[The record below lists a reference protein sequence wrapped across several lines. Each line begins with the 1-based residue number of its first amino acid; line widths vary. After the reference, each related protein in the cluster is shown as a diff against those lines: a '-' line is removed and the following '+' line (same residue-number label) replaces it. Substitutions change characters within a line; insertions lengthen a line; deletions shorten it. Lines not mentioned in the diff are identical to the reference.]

1 MPDIIREIEALNGK
15 ALSSEEQA
23 EIELWQKGRALAHQ
37 VNSPGWDVV
46 LEILSS
52 YAKSEA
58 ESLVRTDPSDT
69 QKVLAAHAVAFA
81 AHRIFSLFCEDVQR
95 CIDSSQHTP
104 NAITDGLRHLPIPP
118 QSL

>member
-1 MPDIIREIEALNGK
+1 MPDLVRELEALNGK
-15 ALSSEEQA
+15 ALSAEEQS

-52 YAKSEA
+52 YAKAEA
-58 ESLVRTDPSDT
+58 DSLVRTDPGQTD
-69 QKVLAAHAVAFA
+69 KIVAAHAVAFA
-81 AHRIFSLFCEDVQR
+81 AHRLFVLFCEDVQN
-95 CIDSSQHTP
+95 CIQASQHTP
-104 NAITDGLRHLPIPP
+104 SALRNGLQHLPIPP